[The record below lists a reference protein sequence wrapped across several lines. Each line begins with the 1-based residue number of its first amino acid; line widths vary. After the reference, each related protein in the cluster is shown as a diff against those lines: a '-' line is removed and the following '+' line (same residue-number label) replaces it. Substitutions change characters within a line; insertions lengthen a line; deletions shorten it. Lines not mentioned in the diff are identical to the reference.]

1 MTTLY
6 CILLSSE
13 YMRVKGRIN
22 MAKYGVPRLLLG
34 RSFALLGLSSSWQKH
49 IHRFETPARC
59 KRSLLSR
66 LFVSTCPCAGCEGAS
81 TLRSRP
87 RESHFVSKRQQRL
100 EPSIYPRGGG
110 GQGKASQ
117 SSSHGVR
124 ERGESMAWQ
133 HMAGFRWRLSLSP
146 AIPWV
151 VFVCVWWGGWSRISG
166 RRRPV
171 PHALS
176 YSWLLVCY
184 VVLFGGALLLQE
196 NDDAD
201 LKR

>member
-1 MTTLY
+1 
-6 CILLSSE
+6 
-13 YMRVKGRIN
+13 MRVKGRIN

-81 TLRSRP
+81 ALRSRP

-100 EPSIYPRGGG
+100 EPSIYPRGG
-110 GQGKASQ
+110 QGKASQ

-124 ERGESMAWQ
+124 ERGGSMAWQ
-133 HMAGFRWRLSLSP
+133 HMAGFRWRLSLQPFRGSCLYMCGGEGGRAYLAAGVP
-146 AIPWV
+146 SRTLSLLIRGCL
-151 VFVCVWWGGWSRISG
+151 CVM
-166 RRRPV
+166 
-171 PHALS
+171 LC
-176 YSWLLVCY
+176 YSAARCRCKKTTMLI
-184 VVLFGGALLLQE
+184 
-196 NDDAD
+196 
-201 LKR
+201 